1 MSRLPRLRSSFA
13 CLLVVVPLAL
23 AVEGCARQAEGERC
37 SLLNGNDDC
46 SSGLVCTPASEL
58 RGGDDVDRCCPAD
71 ERADADPRCRPRVGS
86 GAPGTGGST
95 GTGGTGGDGG
105 TAGGAGAGN

>member
-1 MSRLPRLRSSFA
+1 VAL
-13 CLLVVVPLAL
+13 PLAF

-46 SSGLVCTPASEL
+46 SGGLVCTPASEL
-58 RGGDDVDRCCPAD
+58 RGGDDDVDRCCPAD
-71 ERADADPRCRPRVGS
+71 ERADAEPRCRPRVGS
-86 GAPGTGGST
+86 GAT
-95 GTGGTGGDGG
+95 GTGGTTSTGGGGGQGG